1 MNGSFKMIMLHAT
14 FRNSGN
20 YYKRNRDCQCLGKF
34 MPEQKVIVDIHPIAF
49 IFIPGN
55 SGKDQVTAK
64 FSGFRKCGC
73 CILAQPVRLL
83 KGNAWRVQD

>member
-34 MPEQKVIVDIHPIAF
+34 MPEQKVQDIENLKTKENGIAVVA
-49 IFIPGN
+49 
-55 SGKDQVTAK
+55 DAAMMHLQW
-64 FSGFRKCGC
+64 
-73 CILAQPVRLL
+73 L
-83 KGNAWRVQD
+83 